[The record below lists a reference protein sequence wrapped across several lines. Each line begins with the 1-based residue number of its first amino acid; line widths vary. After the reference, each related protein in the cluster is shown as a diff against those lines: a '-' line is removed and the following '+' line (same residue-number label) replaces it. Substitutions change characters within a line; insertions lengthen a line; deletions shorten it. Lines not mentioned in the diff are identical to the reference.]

1 LLGLSLSDV
10 ERFTHIKRNF
20 LEALENGQFN
30 LLPSSVQGR
39 GMLNNYAAFLSL
51 DGDDLMSTYAAALE
65 TQRLERL
72 PPAKPEP
79 IFTGGIRINIPPQY
93 KKYLNPDLIFGSL
106 VILAMFVFLLWSAV
120 RIFSGKNPDLTPTA
134 PSISEVLQTTPS
146 ASPLPDLTLTAQG
159 SASLT
164 VTPVP
169 GVGLPAAPAVPT
181 PLVTKDTAPIQIYI
195 VALQRA
201 YLQVTVDDRVVFD
214 GRVIPG
220 GAYTFSGQKKVELLT
235 GSAAALEVYF
245 NQKFQGRLGEVG
257 QVMRLT
263 FTESGLA
270 TPEPTRTPLA
280 TASPTPTLTPT
291 VSSTPR

>member
-1 LLGLSLSDV
+1 
-10 ERFTHIKRNF
+10 
-20 LEALENGQFN
+20 
-30 LLPSSVQGR
+30 
-39 GMLNNYAAFLSL
+39 MLNNYAAFLSL
-51 DGDDLMSTYAAALE
+51 DGDALMGTYAAALE

-72 PPAKPEP
+72 PPTKPEP
-79 IFTGGIRINIPPQY
+79 ILTGGIRINIPPQY

-120 RIFSGKNPDLTPTA
+120 RIFSGKNPALTPTA

-159 SASLT
+159 STSLT
-164 VTPVP
+164 ATPVP
-169 GVGLPAAPAVPT
+169 GVGLPAAPAGPT

-201 YLQVTVDDRVVFD
+201 YLQVMVDDRVVFD
-214 GRVIPG
+214 GRVTPG